1 MTDLQVAVHR
11 DPVWRERSDFIIAV
25 EIEPGDTGKDTE
37 QLWARK
43 IDESHFELCCIP
55 FFTYHL
61 ALGDVVRTEPIGDRL
76 YMVAEVTQPSGR
88 FVFRV
93 WFGGTTEPRQDIL
106 NKLESLGG
114 LLEWSSNN
122 LLAVDASDTDHAQ
135 LIADYLRACSAEDKL
150 VYEPGKTA

>member
-1 MTDLQVAVHR
+1 MTDTTVAVHR
-11 DPVWRERSDFIIAV
+11 DPVWRERSDFIITV
-25 EIEPGDTGKDTE
+25 EIDPGDTARETE

-61 ALGDVVRTEPIGDRL
+61 ALGDVVRTEPRGERQ
-76 YMVAEVTQPSGR
+76 YVVAEVTQPSGR

-106 NKLESLGG
+106 NELESLGG
-114 LLEWSSNN
+114 LLEWSSYN
-122 LLAVDASDTDHAQ
+122 LLAVDAIDTDHAQ
-135 LIADYLRACSAEDKL
+135 LIADYLKACAAEERL
-150 VYEPGKTA
+150 VFEPGKTR

>member
-1 MTDLQVAVHR
+1 MADRKIVVHHE
-11 DPVWRERSDFIIAV
+11 PVWRERSDFIIAA

-43 IDESHFELCCIP
+43 TDESHFELCCIP

-61 ALGDVVRTEPIGDRL
+61 ALGDVVRTEPRGDRQ
-76 YMVAEVTQPSGR
+76 YVVAEVTRPSGR

-93 WFGGTTEPRQDIL
+93 WFGGTTEPREDIL

-122 LLAVDASDTDHAQ
+122 LLAVDASDAACAQ
-135 LIADYLRACSAEDKL
+135 LVSDYLQVCAAADRLAF
-150 VYEPGKTA
+150 EPGKTA